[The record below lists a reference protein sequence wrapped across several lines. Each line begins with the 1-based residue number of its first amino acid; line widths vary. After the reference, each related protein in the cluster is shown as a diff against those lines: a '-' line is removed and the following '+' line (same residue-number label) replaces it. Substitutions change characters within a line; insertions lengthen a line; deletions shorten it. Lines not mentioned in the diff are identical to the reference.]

1 LKHLLIDT
9 NCWVDLLRNAADE
22 DNLNVLAYWI
32 ENSKAVLL
40 IPETMAQEWNKQKK
54 VQLDDL
60 KKQNEKTFDNIDA
73 DTKEILKSDFKR
85 IQQKAALMQAPV
97 KLTTLRQ
104 FKLTSGGRCKLTTS
118 GRSKLT
124 TG

>member
-1 LKHLLIDT
+1 MLT
-9 NCWVDLLRNAADE
+9 
-22 DNLNVLAYWI
+22 
-32 ENSKAVLL
+32 VLL
-40 IPETMAQEWNKQKK
+40 SIVCFVAGCILTWLFRKK
-54 VQLDDL
+54 LVEKNYVSAYKFNEQNQQLIAVQT
-60 KKQNEKTFDNIDA
+60 EKNMTEKNLLEVHSHY
-73 DTKEILKSDFKR
+73 KV
-85 IQQKAALMQAPV
+85 QAPV